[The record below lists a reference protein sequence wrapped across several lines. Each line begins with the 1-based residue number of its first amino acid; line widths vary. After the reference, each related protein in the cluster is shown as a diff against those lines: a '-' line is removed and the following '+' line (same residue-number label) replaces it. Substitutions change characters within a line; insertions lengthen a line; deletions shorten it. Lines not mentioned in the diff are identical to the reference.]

1 MWSSHEVAGQ
11 YPELQREFPT
21 AFKTRVAAASN
32 TSYAGQAASTQNVP
46 GSIYNSESGFTFP
59 SGAQTGGLTNFG
71 TRLKAVFNNV
81 PPGVRLFVSTA
92 NVTNS
97 GAAVPPPAVIG
108 GSAANTGSVPYA
120 QLVPTEIGPFAPLAS
135 TDTGPGAGGNVPLF
149 ELGVSN
155 GSAVAQWEVVNTNAF
170 ANEVLRF
177 AVYATY
183 SSPSPGAL
191 TVNLSYAPSPPG
203 FSASSGAAAS
213 DTLPIPRFIADPNA
227 ARSILTIGSCGAPS
241 LGITKTHASNFT
253 QGQNG
258 ATYTVTVSNNVAAA
272 PTSGTVTVTDTVPA
286 GLTLVSMAGTGWTCP
301 AAGNACTRGDVLA
314 GGASYPPITVTV
326 NVSPSAASL
335 VTNQVSVSGGGSAS
349 AATSDLT
356 AVNAGAGGSAAA
368 AFIRTDTTTQGSWK
382 NVYGAEG
389 QVIFG
394 DANVVPAYAQ
404 LSLTGQ
410 STVLWTSSTS
420 DVRALQKAAAAD
432 RIASGWFSF
441 SNFGFDLNLTDG
453 SMHPVALYLVDWDT
467 TSRVERIDVLD
478 AGTNAV
484 LDTRTV
490 SGFHGGQYLVWNLSG
505 HVILRVTVTGGTNAV
520 ASGLFFK

>member
-1 MWSSHEVAGQ
+1 
-11 YPELQREFPT
+11 
-21 AFKTRVAAASN
+21 
-32 TSYAGQAASTQNVP
+32 
-46 GSIYNSESGFTFP
+46 
-59 SGAQTGGLTNFG
+59 
-71 TRLKAVFNNV
+71 
-81 PPGVRLFVSTA
+81 
-92 NVTNS
+92 
-97 GAAVPPPAVIG
+97 
-108 GSAANTGSVPYA
+108 
-120 QLVPTEIGPFAPLAS
+120 
-135 TDTGPGAGGNVPLF
+135 
-149 ELGVSN
+149 
-155 GSAVAQWEVVNTNAF
+155 
-170 ANEVLRF
+170 
-177 AVYATY
+177 
-183 SSPSPGAL
+183 
-191 TVNLSYAPSPPG
+191 
-203 FSASSGAAAS
+203 
-213 DTLPIPRFIADPNA
+213 
-227 ARSILTIGSCGAPS
+227 
-241 LGITKTHASNFT
+241 
-253 QGQNG
+253 
-258 ATYTVTVSNNVAAA
+258 
-272 PTSGTVTVTDTVPA
+272 
-286 GLTLVSMAGTGWTCP
+286 
-301 AAGNACTRGDVLA
+301 LA

-335 VTNQVSVSGGGSAS
+335 VTNQVSVSGGGSTS

-356 AVNAGAGGSAAA
+356 AVNAGAGSAAAA
-368 AFIRTDTTTQGSWK
+368 AFIRMDTTTQGSWK

-467 TSRVERIDVLD
+467 TARVERIDVLD